1 MEFIHSARKYNFF
14 PLRNLINRGGREAQL
29 CNQSIGLVHED
40 KDEKGKSVIRINRAV
55 EAPDSMVYPT
65 NSINDLIH
73 EYGSKSV
80 IGQFTC
86 MCRRITSNLDEP
98 CRLGMPDDGGCLGFG
113 DMVKPFIKY
122 GHAKQIS
129 KEKAFEVIQKTG
141 DKGAVHSVF
150 HEMDDADLPQI
161 GICNCCWDCCGILRT
176 YNAGAAPL
184 RYKCF
189 YIAKMADGAKCT
201 GCKICEK
208 YCPTAAIAVVDKKAS
223 IETRKC
229 IGCGQCAHQ
238 CSQSAVELVESIR
251 TAFLPMLKKSEAR
264 LRA

>member
-1 MEFIHSARKYNFF
+1 
-14 PLRNLINRGGREAQL
+14 
-29 CNQSIGLVHED
+29 
-40 KDEKGKSVIRINRAV
+40 
-55 EAPDSMVYPT
+55 
-65 NSINDLIH
+65 
-73 EYGSKSV
+73 
-80 IGQFTC
+80 
-86 MCRRITSNLDEP
+86 
-98 CRLGMPDDGGCLGFG
+98 
-113 DMVKPFIKY
+113 
-122 GHAKQIS
+122 
-129 KEKAFEVIQKTG
+129 
-141 DKGAVHSVF
+141 
-150 HEMDDADLPQI
+150 MDDADLPQI